1 MKGLILSAHGQMSR
15 IGSPCASHAPFVASR
30 PGPLPQG
37 TLPRI
42 ETRRNSVTAPQDRT
56 LLIASGNHHKHDEFR
71 RAFPSEIA
79 RLVVPSELVATVG
92 SAAPDPTEDGET
104 LLENAVIKA
113 RAFSLWSGLQA
124 IADDTGLM
132 VDALDGAP
140 GVLSARWAGEGAS
153 FEDNVTRL
161 MDQLKDV
168 PRQRRGAE
176 FRCVLA
182 LCDGDQVILT
192 VEERCSGTI
201 TDISRGV
208 DGFGY
213 DPIFLPEGESRTF
226 AELEPSEKDA
236 ISHRGRA
243 LRRFSELYQQ
253 LDTTGGPR

>member
-1 MKGLILSAHGQMSR
+1 MPRRFRSILR
-15 IGSPCASHAPFVASR
+15 KPASSGDTAPH
-30 PGPLPQG
+30 
-37 TLPRI
+37 
-42 ETRRNSVTAPQDRT
+42 RNSENRVTAPQDRT
-56 LLIASGNHHKHDEFR
+56 LLIASGNPHKHDEFR
-71 RAFPSEIA
+71 RAFPAEIA
-79 RLVVPSELVATVG
+79 RLVVPSELEATVG
-92 SAAPDPTEDGET
+92 SAAPDPTEDGDT
-104 LLENAVIKA
+104 LLENAVLKA
-113 RAFSLWSGLQA
+113 QAFSHWSGLLA
-124 IADDTGLM
+124 LADDTGLM

-153 FEDNVTRL
+153 FEDNVTRV
-161 MDQLKDV
+161 MDQLEGV

-213 DPIFLPEGESRTF
+213 DPIFLPDGESRTF

-243 LRRFSELYQQ
+243 LRRFSELYPQ

>member
-1 MKGLILSAHGQMSR
+1 M
-15 IGSPCASHAPFVASR
+15 
-30 PGPLPQG
+30 
-37 TLPRI
+37 
-42 ETRRNSVTAPQDRT
+42 TAPQDRT

-182 LCDGDQVILT
+182 FCDGDQVILT